1 MVNFGEFVK
10 TWSGQTVLP
19 DRSLLKGQKLM
30 KNAKLKQFKCDIL
43 SNFQTMCMRRFYDNG
58 FTEKC
63 PFLMNAKSRICH
75 DFFRIFFH
83 LLTLEVKVSCIQNTL
98 FGWISFST
106 SNCLVYDSFCWI
118 LLQIEVGRRAKNEC
132 FCFFSVNISLPMLCI
147 WNLF

>member
-1 MVNFGEFVK
+1 MFTVFENHKKSHSTFINLKLAVK
-10 TWSGQTVLP
+10 QCYQT
-19 DRSLLKGQKLM
+19 
-30 KNAKLKQFKCDIL
+30 KQKCDIL

-147 WNLF
+147 